1 MLLPGCNVEDGCV
14 IGVSSLVNKHVPKNS
29 TCAGNPAKVL
39 RNNIE
44 WFRK

>member
-1 MLLPGCNVEDGCV
+1 MFLNNNDCKFIVCF
-14 IGVSSLVNKHVPKNS
+14 
-29 TCAGNPAKVL
+29 AGNPAKVL